1 VVDLDRVHDRRGADR
16 HLAGHAIMS
25 MHRTVANPSRTA
37 LSRADGIRLQGVVN
51 RLAREY
57 PPDWLERCGA
67 QLYGAAIVASLGL
80 TGLVGALWSPW
91 WTYLIP
97 VVCPLLLLGVLPVWL
112 FGREPGRPRWAHP
125 LAIVNDDDAAMIG
138 RIVDAMDVRCTAA
151 LLRYCP
157 ASDGAKVFA
166 LWQLLQA
173 AGVEEPR

>member
-1 VVDLDRVHDRRGADR
+1 MSMLRTVVDSAHIV
-16 HLAGHAIMS
+16 
-25 MHRTVANPSRTA
+25 
-37 LSRADGIRLQGVVN
+37 LSRSDHVRLQGVVN
-51 RLAREY
+51 RLARAY

-67 QLYGAAIVASLGL
+67 QLHGATIVASLGL

-125 LAIVNDDDAAMIG
+125 LAIVGDDDAALIG
-138 RIVDAMDVRCTAA
+138 RMVEAMPSSSRAG
-151 LLRYCP
+151 LLQHCP
-157 ASDGAKVFA
+157 ANDGAKVFA

-173 AGVEEPR
+173 AVEEPR

>member
-1 VVDLDRVHDRRGADR
+1 MSTR
-16 HLAGHAIMS
+16 HTIPG
-25 MHRTVANPSRTA
+25 PSRRA
-37 LSRADGIRLQGVVN
+37 LSRGDGVRLQGVVN
-51 RLAREY
+51 RLARAY

-67 QLYGAAIVASLGL
+67 QLYGATIVISLGL

-97 VVCPLLLLGVLPVWL
+97 VVCPLLLAGALPVWL

-125 LAIVNDDDAAMIG
+125 LAIVSDDDAAMIG
-138 RIVDAMDVRCTAA
+138 RMVDAMPASCRAG
-151 LLRYCP
+151 LLQYCP
-157 ASDGAKVFA
+157 ANDGAKFFA

>member
-1 VVDLDRVHDRRGADR
+1 MSMLRTVVDPAHIV
-16 HLAGHAIMS
+16 
-25 MHRTVANPSRTA
+25 
-37 LSRADGIRLQGVVN
+37 LSRGDQFRLQGVVN
-51 RLAREY
+51 RLARAY

-67 QLYGAAIVASLGL
+67 QLYGATIVASLAL
-80 TGLVGALWSPW
+80 TCLVGTLWSPW

-125 LAIVNDDDAAMIG
+125 LAIVGDDDAALIG
-138 RIVDAMDVRCTAA
+138 RIVAAMDEHSRAA
-151 LLRYCP
+151 LLRHCP

-173 AGVEEPR
+173 AGGEDPH

>member
-1 VVDLDRVHDRRGADR
+1 MSMLRTVVDPAEQ
-16 HLAGHAIMS
+16 
-25 MHRTVANPSRTA
+25 A
-37 LSRADGIRLQGVVN
+37 LSRDDRVRLQGVVN
-51 RLAREY
+51 RLARAY

-67 QLYGAAIVASLGL
+67 LLYGATIVASLGL

-97 VVCPLLLLGVLPVWL
+97 VVCPLLLAGVLPVWL

-125 LAIVNDDDAAMIG
+125 LAIVSADDAAMIG
-138 RIVDAMDVRCTAA
+138 RIVDTMNEQSRAG
-151 LLRYCP
+151 LLQYCP
-157 ASDGAKVFA
+157 ANDGAKVFA